1 MYILISRKLDST
13 KPRHLARR
21 WHSVCLFFPLVHL
34 VFRVFILYAFSR
46 LVMHPAGSSYAQ
58 FECWWMKN
66 FVERIS
72 SKDTVSEY
80 KVPWSRFSPVI
91 FVRFGGKRRI
101 YFWNFCQF
109 QDSGPRSKFNRG
121 YSPGFRLHRVS
132 YIKNWLIRETLSQI
146 EWRKTTWTTKPKCH
160 VRKYVCK
167 SIVSVLDFTRK
178 SERGSIHYLVR
189 VCK

>member
-1 MYILISRKLDST
+1 MTLAQRFYSACTYMYILISRKLDST

-72 SKDTVSEY
+72 SKDRVSE
-80 KVPWSRFSPVI
+80 WSRNSRIKSP
-91 FVRFGGKRRI
+91 
-101 YFWNFCQF
+101 
-109 QDSGPRSKFNRG
+109 D
-121 YSPGFRLHRVS
+121 RVS
-132 YIKNWLIRETLSQI
+132 HLWSSFVSGAKGEFISGTSANFRIQVLAQSSI
-146 EWRKTTWTTKPKCH
+146 EVIAPVFGCTEWAILR
-160 VRKYVCK
+160 
-167 SIVSVLDFTRK
+167 ID
-178 SERGSIHYLVR
+178 
-189 VCK
+189 